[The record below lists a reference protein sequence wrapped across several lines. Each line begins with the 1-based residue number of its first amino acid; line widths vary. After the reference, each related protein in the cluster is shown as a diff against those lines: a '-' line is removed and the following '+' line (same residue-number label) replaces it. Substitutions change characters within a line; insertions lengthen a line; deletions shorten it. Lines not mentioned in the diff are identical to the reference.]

1 MFTTKWST
9 SERKY
14 DVIVER
20 DVKVRMPDGTL
31 LDGNIYRPASSE
43 RFPVILGAHAYNKDL
58 QSPPMR
64 PVGFTPMRG
73 YMESGDSTFFAR
85 RGYVH
90 AVFNV
95 RGSGKSGGFYQ
106 LMGPLEVQDICNLID
121 WLAAQPWS
129 TGDVGMFGVSY
140 FARLAKAVAAVG
152 PKPLKA
158 IFRTVRRHRRLS
170 PPLLSR
176 RHSGPWLHHSL
187 AQQPAPTELSQLVQR
202 SPRRSRV

>member
-14 DVIVER
+14 DVQVER
-20 DVKVRMPDGTL
+20 DVKVRMPDGTA
-31 LDGNIYRPASSE
+31 LDGDIYRPASEE
-43 RFPVILGAHAYNKDL
+43 RFPVILGAHAYNKNL

-95 RGSGKSGGFYQ
+95 RGSGSSEGYYQ
-106 LMGPLEVQDICNLID
+106 LMGPQEVR
-121 WLAAQPWS
+121 S
-129 TGDVGMFGVSY
+129 EERRVG
-140 FARLAKAVAAVG
+140 K
-152 PKPLKA
+152 
-158 IFRTVRRHRRLS
+158 
-170 PPLLSR
+170 
-176 RHSGPWLHHSL
+176 
-187 AQQPAPTELSQLVQR
+187 EC
-202 SPRRSRV
+202 RSRWS